1 LRYITQSQDEKLDS
15 DTRHRSTNSYFGREI
30 NDDMRVKLIKK
41 SKTLQETRDYI
52 VTAIAAAKEHIA
64 THKIRLSGHFQGIKY
79 LDGVP
84 TPLTPEKH
92 RTMHLDISMKELEEI
107 ERTIPVL
114 DHIITNKCDFVDIS
128 FYSSLVELI
137 SENDEKVAERYK
149 EYSDKCDTFFGT
161 NDYDTI
167 MKVECY
173 ARSTMSVDVDV
184 ERIVRPYNEFIV
196 PEVKT
201 ETKDMSSSSAPVVSD
216 SLKGIMVSGIR
227 QFFGIILKHLDSSL
241 DEKTKTLAKGLF
253 ESIVVPHFEEV
264 IVPRILSDFSH

>member
-1 LRYITQSQDEKLDS
+1 
-15 DTRHRSTNSYFGREI
+15 
-30 NDDMRVKLIKK
+30 MRVKPIKK

-52 VTAIAAAKEHIA
+52 VTAVAAAKEHIA
-64 THKIRLSGHFQGIKY
+64 THKIRLTGHFRGVKDW
-79 LDGVP
+79 DGVP
-84 TPLTPEKH
+84 TILTPEIH

-114 DHIITNKCDFVDIS
+114 DHIIANKGDFVDIS
-128 FYSSLVELI
+128 FYSSLVELVAT
-137 SENDEKVAERYK
+137 NDEEVASRYK
-149 EYSDKCDTFFGT
+149 EYSDKCDAFFGT
-161 NDYDTI
+161 DNYDTI

-173 ARSTMSVDVDV
+173 ARSTKSIDVDV

-227 QFFGIILKHLDSSL
+227 TMFNAILKHLDSSL
-241 DEKTKTLAKGLF
+241 DEATKTLVKGLF

-264 IVPRILSDFSH
+264 IVPRILSDFGH